1 MAGDSWGHESPCGRH
16 PLAEKKDT
24 QTHKQPTC
32 WASLTQAP
40 PPPSLP
46 TNRKEMSR
54 EQPVLDI
61 CALYSAY
68 RGHGK
73 AIDRSDWFF
82 EFRDEVVNR
91 KKKSDNNDANTTASK
106 GRGKGRKN
114 SALSGKVSAQG
125 GSGRG
130 SADDNDADEGGV
142 DPTGGAELLARFEHA
157 SDQLASMGYVRPLK
171 RRRRLDGGNAGK
183 GKKAQG
189 PKGAV
194 TRLVFSYT
202 MEDGAL

>member
-1 MAGDSWGHESPCGRH
+1 
-16 PLAEKKDT
+16 
-24 QTHKQPTC
+24 
-32 WASLTQAP
+32 
-40 PPPSLP
+40 
-46 TNRKEMSR
+46 MSE

-61 CALYSAY
+61 CLLYSCY

-73 AIDRSDWFF
+73 TIDRSDWFVDF
-82 EFRDEVVNR
+82 KNETVKHR
-91 KKKSDNNDANTTASK
+91 KNKKSDS
-106 GRGKGRKN
+106 N
-114 SALSGKVSAQG
+114 SNKAPG
-125 GSGRG
+125 GGV
-130 SADDNDADEGGV
+130 AADEGSCSASCV

-171 RRRRLDGGNAGK
+171 RRKMLEEKERRRGG
-183 GKKAQG
+183 AQLG